1 MSKFKTLFKKENLKF
16 IPAVVI
22 IAPLIVT
29 GLMLLNILLL
39 LNLVIASLGW
49 LLPNAQNEQL
59 GRTKQV
65 WKYFWNKGIW
75 VYSGF
80 LEGLEIE

>member
-1 MSKFKTLFKKENLKF
+1 MSKIKTLFKKENLKF

-29 GLMLLNILLL
+29 GLMILNILLL
-39 LNLVIASLGW
+39 LNAVIASLGW
-49 LLPNAQNEQL
+49 LLPNARNEDI
-59 GRTKQV
+59 GRTTEV
-65 WKYFWNKGIW
+65 WKQFWNKGIW

-80 LEGLEIE
+80 LEDREME